1 MVAMEAKAA
10 QVQAYL
16 KLLFFLGS
24 TASGSAPEAVLD
36 PSSIALCDFSLSG
49 VHLVLCLVRSEQM
62 DEPTGSL
69 VINEL
74 VRCVT
79 YYSIHIFPSWLF
91 YR

>member
-1 MVAMEAKAA
+1 MVAMEAKAE

-49 VHLVLCLVRSEQM
+49 VHFLCLVRSEQM

-69 VINEL
+69 VMNEL

-79 YYSIHIFPSWLF
+79 YYSIHIFPSLAIL
-91 YR
+91 